1 MARQA
6 ERKLKY
12 QKSDKKGGKK
22 KKSPVNQSVV
32 QQRRSLSFFG
42 QNIFWAAQSFSEE
55 TFAATAPYGT
65 VSHFTVAPPWIAHC
79 FLHAKSEKR
88 QHGGS

>member
-22 KKSPVNQSVV
+22 SLVNQSVV
-32 QQRRSLSFFG
+32 QQRRSFSV
-42 QNIFWAAQSFSEE
+42 IFWAVQPLSEE
-55 TFAATAPYGT
+55 TFAATAPHGT
-65 VSHFTVAPPWIAHC
+65 VSHLTVFSAWIAHC

-88 QHGGS
+88 QHRGS